1 MKGKTQVKEG
11 PPTTLRSEEPE
22 APAESSNPTMSRGCR
37 DSLQTNL
44 WKVLLTAISV
54 ILLIH
59 MPPDAYKIHH
69 VRAAT
74 RSNQP
79 PSVRMAGTAGTVSK
93 AQRTTQPGNAP
104 PRGGGKGAK
113 SSHSALPGNN
123 VTARSR
129 RLSASDMCWW
139 VILSC
144 PSSQGS
150 EGTQSRWNPA
160 QGHTVPWFREG
171 TK

>member
-104 PRGGGKGAK
+104 PPGGGQGRKEQ
-113 SSHSALPGNN
+113 P
-123 VTARSR
+123 
-129 RLSASDMCWW
+129 LS
-139 VILSC
+139 
-144 PSSQGS
+144 P
-150 EGTQSRWNPA
+150 
-160 QGHTVPWFREG
+160 PWQQCNS
-171 TK
+171 KKQAIKCL